1 MRYVSHDRRRVG
13 SSRVSALL
21 AEEHTGTST
30 DRRVSILL
38 ADEHTGTST
47 YRRVPSSY
55 IRD

>member
-47 YRRVPSSY
+47 DRRVPSSY